1 MSYVTGYVI
10 PVPEGSKD
18 EYMKAAEIMGA
29 LMLKYGATRVVEN
42 WGASVPDGKNTS
54 FPLAVKKEDG
64 EVVVFS
70 WAEWPSKEVSD
81 KAEAL
86 MMEDPDMENVPMPFD
101 GTRLIFGGFET
112 IYDKRA

>member
-10 PVPEGSKD
+10 PVPEGAKD

-29 LMLKYGATRVVEN
+29 LMLKYGA
-42 WGASVPDGKNTS
+42 SVPEGKNTS
-54 FPLAVKKEDG
+54 FPLAVKKEEG

-70 WAEWPSKEVSD
+70 WAEWASKEEAD

-86 MMEDPDMENVPMPFD
+86 MMEDPEMENVPMPFD

-112 IYDKRA
+112 IYDKRV

>member
-10 PVPEGSKD
+10 PVPESAKD

-54 FPLAVKKEDG
+54 FPLAVKKEVG

-70 WAEWPSKEVSD
+70 WAEWASREEAD

-86 MMEDPDMENVPMPFD
+86 MMEDPEMENVPMPFD
-101 GTRLIFGGFET
+101 GTRLIFGGVET